1 MDNEVN
7 NNTAEENQLKLEV
20 ENLSLSGE
28 RPSKKEAWAIQN
40 QGSKIK
46 NDSKKDADTCTNQS
60 PATTILEDSQS
71 EDLPNEDF
79 KKHAWEISATNEKRL
94 VNVVNDNS
102 LFDIVILKNLPSVQ
116 EINAKNEYLYV
127 RPLQGDDFHRGY
139 IDLLKQ
145 LTSVGNVSESD
156 FTDRFLEI
164 KSSNETYFITVIVD
178 SGTDK
183 IVGAATLIKERKFI
197 HKCANR
203 GIIEDV
209 IISDQYRGKSLGKLI
224 INCLIELGKS
234 LGCYKITLNCTDK
247 MITFYERLGFVKE
260 ESNANFLVIRVDQK

>member
-1 MDNEVN
+1 MQ
-7 NNTAEENQLKLEV
+7 AILLYRQQHLSIFFQ
-20 ENLSLSGE
+20 NLSLSGE

-156 FTDRFLEI
+156 FTGNF
-164 KSSNETYFITVIVD
+164 T
-178 SGTDK
+178 
-183 IVGAATLIKERKFI
+183 
-197 HKCANR
+197 
-203 GIIEDV
+203 
-209 IISDQYRGKSLGKLI
+209 GKKLLKLI
-224 INCLIELGKS
+224 YISQGF
-234 LGCYKITLNCTDK
+234 GCFFCPEGSKGYWSAIC
-247 MITFYERLGFVKE
+247 
-260 ESNANFLVIRVDQK
+260 ES

>member
-1 MDNEVN
+1 MQ
-7 NNTAEENQLKLEV
+7 AILLYRQQHLSIFFQ
-20 ENLSLSGE
+20 NLSLSGE

-40 QGSKIK
+40 QGSEIK

-156 FTDRFLEI
+156 FTGNF
-164 KSSNETYFITVIVD
+164 T
-178 SGTDK
+178 
-183 IVGAATLIKERKFI
+183 
-197 HKCANR
+197 
-203 GIIEDV
+203 
-209 IISDQYRGKSLGKLI
+209 GKKLMKLI
-224 INCLIELGKS
+224 YISQGFGWFFCLEGSKGYCSAI
-234 LGCYKITLNCTDK
+234 C
-247 MITFYERLGFVKE
+247 
-260 ESNANFLVIRVDQK
+260 ES